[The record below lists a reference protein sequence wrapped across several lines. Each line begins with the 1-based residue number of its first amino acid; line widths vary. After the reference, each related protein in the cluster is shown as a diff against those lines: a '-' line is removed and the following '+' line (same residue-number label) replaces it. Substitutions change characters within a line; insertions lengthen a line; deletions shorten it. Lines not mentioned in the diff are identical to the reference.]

1 MSDWVD
7 GRVHE
12 VIRWSDKLF
21 SLRIEADLA
30 PYQAGQFTKLSLML
44 PSADGSGAMER
55 VSHAY
60 SFVNGPAAPYHE
72 FYIVL
77 IPEGRLTPHLARLQ
91 PGDTLQL
98 AKAASGFLTLNEIPP
113 ARDLWMLS
121 TGTAIGPFLS
131 ILAAGEAQRR
141 FRHLVLVHG
150 VRLGEELTYRATID
164 ELVASLGGRL
174 HYVPFISRESW
185 PQGLSGRIPAAI
197 ADGRLEQAVDLSLSP
212 ELSQV
217 MICGNPQMVKD
228 TQEILQARGLRKN
241 LRRAPGEITVEHYW

>member
-1 MSDWVD
+1 MSDWVE

-60 SFVNGPAAPYHE
+60 SFVNGPAASYHE

-98 AKAASGFLTLNEIPP
+98 AKAASGFLTLAEIPP
-113 ARDLWMLS
+113 ARDLWLLA

-131 ILAAGEAQRR
+131 ILATAEAQR
-141 FRHLVLVHG
+141 FANLVLVHG

-164 ELVASLGGRL
+164 ELIARFAGRL
-174 HYVPFISRESW
+174 HYVPFVSRESW

-197 ADGRLEQAVDLSLSP
+197 VDGRLEQTVGLSLSP

-228 TQEILQARGLRKN
+228 TQEVLLCRGLRKN